1 MMAKALILYIAPQSK
16 KTLEGLFNRWLGSN
30 SYLHLRHP
38 ASIQALDFAPENQ
51 FVLLSAEQPCVAL
64 DEAYAHFLSC
74 CSPDTLSVLATS
86 NANNCSNLSTLTF
99 DLVICSTNGLQAL
112 SGMVRNNS
120 KATTEIEK
128 LRNYQRRYKSVMYS
142 LQGCYFRCNNDS
154 DWTMLEL
161 NPKFEKI
168 TGYPVDDVISNKRL
182 TYSDLIFPQ
191 DRESVWLQ
199 VQQSV
204 KKRKSYEVEYRLK
217 SASGQTRY
225 ISEAGFEDSS
235 NEEGDGLVIEGVLM
249 DITHTRR
256 LEMQLETIKK
266 IMLLSHK
273 THSLAELIGDIKNE
287 LATVILNCSYNLAF
301 YDRAAKAFM
310 MPVVEH
316 GEAYFKKQEVDK
328 TLDSMVVLRNRTIML
343 KGNEILKLK
352 RQGKLCSDHPEPK
365 AYLGVPLVVDGK
377 AHGIIS
383 IQNFENEEALHET
396 DRILVEFV
404 AVQIAEVMVQKV
416 ASDETSILVE
426 ALQQSPEA
434 IMITDLQGYV
444 IYANQ
449 HALLNTG
456 FSQKQIVGSLPA
468 ILNSECNAAGQVRQ
482 IWETL
487 RAHKQ
492 WEGEFQNKDA
502 DGQVFWEFA
511 LITPYRDHQNNV
523 TQYIYVQER
532 LTERKKA
539 EAELVIGRR
548 RAEES
553 DKLKTAFLSNM
564 SHEIRTPMNAIMGFT
579 EMLADDHF
587 TAQEHEEFIKLVL
600 ENGHKLLDTIDEII
614 DIAKI
619 EAGQFRIEAAKCS
632 ANKILYDNFY
642 ALKSLQQKYEK
653 ENLKLITRQYREN
666 ENVLFVSDAR
676 RINQVLVN
684 LMENALKYT
693 FDGFIEVG
701 YQLLRQEDGE
711 YICFYVKDSGVG
723 IASERKEII
732 FDRFRQASENYMNTQ
747 SGSGLGLAISRYIAH
762 LMGGDLRVE
771 SAIGKGSAFYFM
783 LPFTRT
789 KAEFVQPQPQEP
801 PRGLLNNVW
810 PEKTLLIAEDE
821 ESNFILLE
829 IMLQKTKVKI
839 HRAYNGKQAVDY
851 VLGGNNVD
859 LVLMDVRMPVMNGF
873 QATEHIKA
881 FNPKLPVIVQTAF
894 AMSGDRDTGMAAG
907 CDEYLTKPIR
917 ASDLY
922 RLMQKFL

>member
-1 MMAKALILYIAPQSK
+1 MMAKALILYITPQSK
-16 KTLEGLFNRWLGSN
+16 ITLDELFSRWLGSN

-38 ASIQALDFAPENQ
+38 ASIKALDSASENQ
-51 FVLLSAEQPCVAL
+51 FVILSAEQPCVAL

-74 CSPDTLSVLATS
+74 CSPDTLSVLATN
-86 NANNCSNLSTLTF
+86 NANNCSDLSTHTF
-99 DLVICSTNGLQAL
+99 DLVICSANGLQAL
-112 SGMVRNNS
+112 SRMVRNNNKS
-120 KATTEIEK
+120 MTEIDK

-142 LQGCYFRCNNDS
+142 LQGCYFRCNNDT

-168 TGYPVDDVISNKRL
+168 TGYPVGNVINNERF

-191 DRESVWLQ
+191 DRESVWLH

-204 KKRKSYEVEYRLK
+204 KKRKNYEVEYRLK
-217 SASGQTRY
+217 TASGQTRY

-235 NEEGDGLVIEGVLM
+235 NGDGSVIEGVLM

-273 THSLAELIGDIKNE
+273 TLSLTELIGEIKNE
-287 LATVILNCSYNLAF
+287 LATVILNCSYNFSF
-301 YDRAAKAFM
+301 YDRAAKVFM
-310 MPVVEH
+310 VPVVEH
-316 GEAYFKKQEVDK
+316 GEAFFKKQEVDK
-328 TLDSMVVLRNRTIML
+328 TLDSMVVFRNRTIML

-365 AYLGVPLVVDGK
+365 VYLGVPLMVDGK

-383 IQNFENEEALHET
+383 IENFDNEDALYET
-396 DRILVEFV
+396 DRLLVEFV
-404 AVQIAEVMVQKV
+404 AVQIAAVMVQKV
-416 ASDETSILVE
+416 ASDEANILVE
-426 ALQQSPEA
+426 ALQQNPEA

-449 HALLNTG
+449 HALLNSG
-456 FSQKQIVGSLPA
+456 LSQKQIVGSLPA
-468 ILNSECNAAGQVRQ
+468 ILNSECNTAGQVRQ

-492 WEGEFQNKDA
+492 WEGEFQNKNA
-502 DGQVFWEFA
+502 DGQMFWEFA

-523 TQYIYVQER
+523 THYIYVQER
-532 LTERKKA
+532 LTERKKT
-539 EAELVIGRR
+539 EAELIIGRR

-587 TAQEHEEFIKLVL
+587 TPQEHDEFIKLVL
-600 ENGHKLLDTIDEII
+600 ENGYKLLDTIDEII

-642 ALKSLQQKYEK
+642 VLKSLQQKYEK

-676 RINQVLVN
+676 RINQVLIN

-693 FDGFIEVG
+693 FDGFIEIG
-701 YQLLRQEDGE
+701 YKVLRQEDGE
-711 YICFYVKDSGVG
+711 YICFHVKDSGTG
-723 IASERKEII
+723 IASERKEVI
-732 FDRFRQASENYMNTQ
+732 FDRFRQSSENYMNTQ
-747 SGSGLGLAISRYIAH
+747 SGNGLGLSISRNVAH

-771 SAIGKGSAFYFM
+771 SAIGKGSTFYFM
-783 LPFTRT
+783 LPLTRT
-789 KAEFVQPQPQEP
+789 RAEFVLPQPPEP
-801 PRGLLNNVW
+801 LRELRNNVW
-810 PEKTLLIAEDE
+810 PEKTVLIAEDE
-821 ESNFILLE
+821 DSNFILLE

-894 AMSGDRDTGMAAG
+894 AMSGDRDTGLAAG

-917 ASDLY
+917 ATDLY